1 VAGLLVQRQ
10 QTLRIALPADLPT
23 ITGDGP
29 RLTQVVTNLLANASK
44 YAPEGG
50 EITVGAARH
59 GDGIELWVED
69 TGPGAPEL
77 EGPSIFERFYRA
89 ADQEPDPKGLGLGLW
104 IVKSIVQRH
113 GGNVRAERTAA
124 NHTRFTVTLPGKPA

>member
-1 VAGLLVQRQ
+1 M
-10 QTLRIALPADLPT
+10 
-23 ITGDGP
+23 
-29 RLTQVVTNLLANASK
+29 S
-44 YAPEGG
+44 ES
-50 EITVGAARH
+50 
-59 GDGIELWVED
+59 
-69 TGPGAPEL
+69 GPGAPEL